1 MSCQSHGG
9 GLVVSVLALNSND
22 LSSKTL
28 KFANVYFYVENMI
41 INNKK
46 PVLAQ

>member
-28 KFANVYFYVENMI
+28 KFANVSSIFMLKI
-41 INNKK
+41 
-46 PVLAQ
+46 